1 MKRTITLKIITM
13 SPFIR
18 AEDIG
23 RKKFQSWLEAI
34 KATDI
39 HFTEEEYCAVDCS
52 FTYKGV
58 RYATEI
64 KVRAEKYMDYPTHML
79 EQGKLD
85 GMKAYREDNELDV
98 MIYANFFGDYL
109 YIYRLDNNY
118 ETESCRLART
128 SAVNTG
134 KRDKDII
141 WLEAITALKYYRN
154 EVKWEQL

>member
-1 MKRTITLKIITM
+1 
-13 SPFIR
+13 
-18 AEDIG
+18 
-23 RKKFQSWLEAI
+23 
-34 KATDI
+34 
-39 HFTEEEYCAVDCS
+39 
-52 FTYKGV
+52 
-58 RYATEI
+58 
-64 KVRAEKYMDYPTHML
+64 MDYPTHML

-141 WLEAITALKYYRN
+141 
-154 EVKWEQL
+154 